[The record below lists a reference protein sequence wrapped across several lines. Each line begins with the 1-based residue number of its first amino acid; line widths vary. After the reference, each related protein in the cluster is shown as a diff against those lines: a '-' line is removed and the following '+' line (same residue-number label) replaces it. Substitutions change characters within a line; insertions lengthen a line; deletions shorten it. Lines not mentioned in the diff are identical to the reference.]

1 MISNLI
7 YIVMIGMALL
17 AAAVIIVPAFFGAP
31 WHPTS
36 KKMVRRILDF
46 CDAQPGE
53 KIVDLGSGDGRV
65 LMVAAQEYGLHGT
78 GLEIDPAKVA
88 WSRRQVK
95 RAGLEHRVRI
105 LHRNVFDHD
114 YRDADI
120 LYIYMSHQA
129 IDRLF
134 PKILDQL
141 KPTTRIVCYR
151 FCIRGTLPDKVNADK
166 TIFLY
171 SLNKG
176 KHLDRYQ

>member
-1 MISNLI
+1 MSLSIFL
-7 YIVMIGMALL
+7 YFLLGLVLL
-17 AAAVIIVPAFFGAP
+17 AAVVIIVPVFFGAP

-65 LMVAAQEYGLHGT
+65 LIVAAQEYGLRGT

-88 WSRRQVK
+88 WSQRQVK
-95 RAGLEHRVRI
+95 RTGLEDRVRI
-105 LHRNVFDHD
+105 LHSNVFDHD
-114 YRDADI
+114 YRGADI
-120 LYIYMSHQA
+120 LFIYMSHQA
-129 IDRLF
+129 LDRLF

-141 KPTTRIVCYR
+141 KPTARIVCYR
-151 FCIRGTLPDKVNADK
+151 FCIRGMLPDKVNTDK

-176 KHLDRYQ
+176 KHLDHYQ